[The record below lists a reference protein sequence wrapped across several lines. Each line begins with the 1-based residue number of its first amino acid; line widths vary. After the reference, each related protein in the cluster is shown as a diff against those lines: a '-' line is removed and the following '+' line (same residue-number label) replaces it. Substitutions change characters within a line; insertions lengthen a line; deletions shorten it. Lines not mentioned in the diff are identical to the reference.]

1 TDDLRVMSP
10 TSYQAAPPRV
20 RGSALYSA
28 NVLMQPFL
36 AEIINFVKNG
46 AYRITSS
53 LFFAQNCLCGA

>member
-1 TDDLRVMSP
+1 
-10 TSYQAAPPRV
+10 
-20 RGSALYSA
+20 SALYSA

-53 LFFAQNCLCGA
+53 LFFAQNCLCGAEAHFISPGGLLSSSRTRA